1 MGTSGSVEF
10 MFDRKGVFK
19 IDAEGQDPEE
29 LELELIDHGLEELKQ
44 DDEELVLYTAFEDY
58 GTLQSALD
66 ERKIEIKE
74 AKLER
79 IPSHYKDLSDEEAEE
94 VIKFIDKMEDD
105 DDVMNVFHN
114 MNMEE

>member
-1 MGTSGSVEF
+1 M
-10 MFDRKGVFK
+10 
-19 IDAEGQDPEE
+19 EE
-29 LELELIDHGLEELKQ
+29 LRHE
-44 DDEELVLYTAFEDY
+44 DDELVLVTDFENY

-79 IPSHYKDLSDEEAEE
+79 IPTHYKSLDDAAAEE
-94 VIKFIDKMEDD
+94 VIAFIDKMEDD

-114 MNMEE
+114 MDMSE